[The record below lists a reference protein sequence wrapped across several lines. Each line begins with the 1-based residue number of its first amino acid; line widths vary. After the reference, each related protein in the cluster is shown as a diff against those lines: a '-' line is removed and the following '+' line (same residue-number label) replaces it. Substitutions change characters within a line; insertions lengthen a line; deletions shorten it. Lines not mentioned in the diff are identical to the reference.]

1 MSLIREMQN
10 NAQVGCDLCII
21 GDLLCILGNNAHYA
35 SAEFDNEQSLVT
47 DNRLSQV
54 TTLHSLQA
62 TAS

>member
-1 MSLIREMQN
+1 MH
-10 NAQVGCDLCII
+10 CDLCII
-21 GDLLCILGNNAHYA
+21 GNLLCILGNNAHYA

-54 TTLHSLQA
+54 TTLYSLQA